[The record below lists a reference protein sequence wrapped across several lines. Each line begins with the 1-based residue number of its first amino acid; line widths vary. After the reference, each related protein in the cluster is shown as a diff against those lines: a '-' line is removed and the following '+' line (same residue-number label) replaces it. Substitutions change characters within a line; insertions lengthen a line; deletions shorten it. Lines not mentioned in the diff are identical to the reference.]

1 MPKCNTKVLY
11 LQAGKPLVY
20 VRSKVNLFGLL
31 GATVFLKSLP
41 DFLLNGPKMAEG
53 SVVGSSLPNSSESSI
68 MGWGVLEEMQ
78 PLPKN
83 SMGCAPMVR
92 AACTTLTCI
101 IRFR

>member
-1 MPKCNTKVLY
+1 MNTKVLY

-53 SVVGSSLPNSSESSI
+53 SVVGSSLPNSIESSI
-68 MGWGVLEEMQ
+68 MGWGRAWGNAAAAQKQHGLRAVGV
-78 PLPKN
+78 
-83 SMGCAPMVR
+83 GCVHHFD
-92 AACTTLTCI
+92 LHHQV
-101 IRFR
+101 